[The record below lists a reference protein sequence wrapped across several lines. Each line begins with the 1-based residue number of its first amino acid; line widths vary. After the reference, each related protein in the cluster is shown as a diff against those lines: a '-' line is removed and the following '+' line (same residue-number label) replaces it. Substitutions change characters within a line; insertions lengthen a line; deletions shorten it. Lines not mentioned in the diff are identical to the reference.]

1 MLVVDSRHARKDHAA
16 YRYDSCHR
24 CKHLVKQFDACK
36 GSTPANESLRSTSC
50 GANKGPRSVPGPH
63 STAPFCLSCTCCP
76 GRPRRSNGSAP
87 PTSTWGHR
95 AGDTMSRRGCASAD
109 GKHLSSVRACRR
121 RLSPVA
127 HCACIC
133 ACKKPRKH
141 QLASCIKQCREG
153 GNPLPAE
160 AHELKLRFPRVHHC
174 ENRCKP
180 ARCVLSGL
188 RGSLQ
193 FQAVDFFRFRGDCSW
208 VTSLA

>member
-24 CKHLVKQFDACK
+24 CKHLVKQIDACK
-36 GSTPANESLRSTSC
+36 GSTPANQSLRSTSC

-63 STAPFCLSCTCCP
+63 STAPFCLSCICCP

-87 PTSTWGHR
+87 PTSGHR
-95 AGDTMSRRGCASAD
+95 AGDTMSRRGCSSAD
-109 GKHLSSVRACRR
+109 SKHLSSVRACRR

-133 ACKKPRKH
+133 ACKNPRKH

-174 ENRCKP
+174 ENCDKNRCKP

-188 RGSLQ
+188 CGSYLLQ
-193 FQAVDFFRFRGDCSW
+193 GLAIPSGSGLFSFR
-208 VTSLA
+208 

>member
-1 MLVVDSRHARKDHAA
+1 MLVVDSCHARKDHAA

-24 CKHLVKQFDACK
+24 CKHLVKQIDACK

-63 STAPFCLSCTCCP
+63 STAPFCLSCICCP

-87 PTSTWGHR
+87 PTSGHL
-95 AGDTMSRRGCASAD
+95 AGDTMSRRGCSSAD
-109 GKHLSSVRACRR
+109 SKHLSSVRACRR

-133 ACKKPRKH
+133 ACKNPRKH

-174 ENRCKP
+174 ENRRKP
-180 ARCVLSGL
+180 ARCVLSACVRAPRL
-188 RGSLQ
+188 
-193 FQAVDFFRFRGDCSW
+193 
-208 VTSLA
+208 LAIPIRTRMELAHFGRI